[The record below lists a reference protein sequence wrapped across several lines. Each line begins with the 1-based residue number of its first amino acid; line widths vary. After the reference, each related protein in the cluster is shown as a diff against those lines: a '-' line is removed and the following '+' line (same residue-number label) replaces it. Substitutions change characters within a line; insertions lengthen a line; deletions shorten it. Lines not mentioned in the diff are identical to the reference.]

1 MDIDELITRIAKT
14 PAEIADQALEE
25 YVQTY
30 GENNAVRAAFAI
42 ASEIRAK
49 QTPGTICR

>member
-1 MDIDELITRIAKT
+1 MDIYELITRIAKT

-30 GENNAVRAAFAI
+30 GENNAVIAAFAI

-49 QTPGTICR
+49 AMPGDL